1 MLRALFLGMLL
12 FASPFLSTSWA
23 QNKTE
28 PPQTGRLFPFT
39 KATFQWDYSCAA
51 GVACSFACTGG
62 GASHLIKLS
71 LYLGTVPLDSSQSA
85 PALFYEFN
93 TREIPHSS
101 GFSIGGGLT
110 SLSCQVN
117 GMTLD
122 YSGAPK

>member
-12 FASPFLSTSWA
+12 FAGPSLTTSWA

-28 PPQTGRLFPFT
+28 PTQTGRFPFT

-71 LYLGTVPLDSSQSA
+71 LYLGTVPLIA
-85 PALFYEFN
+85 AKALLLYFTN
-93 TREIPHSS
+93 STREKFPIRAAS
-101 GFSIGGGLT
+101 
-110 SLSCQVN
+110 
-117 GMTLD
+117 
-122 YSGAPK
+122 A